1 MAGILAATIS
11 SSDSYLLIAAS
22 AFSKN
27 IFQGIFKKN
36 ATDKQVMIVSRITL
50 MVLACIGIL
59 FALDEK
65 SVIFDIV
72 SFAWSGFGATFG
84 PIMLFSL
91 FWKRTNRSGAIAGM
105 IVLLIRGAEM
115 RVFGSVVFSIKEDI
129 PFLYKA
135 VENLKGVTTAFALVI
150 LGAEFEFSAIKG
162 MFKEVVLGTV
172 FRIVLAPALVIVV
185 AYLLSTY
192 TNLINFGVN
201 EYASLIALF
210 GSPAAVASVAM
221 AEQMDGDVP
230 LATQLVVWTSVFSI
244 LTIFLQVCILM
255 SVGLI

>member
-36 ATDKQVMIVSRITL
+36 ATDKQVMMVSRITL
-50 MVLACIGIL
+50 MALALIGII

-91 FWKRTNRSGAIAGM
+91 FWKRTNRAGAIAGM
-105 IVLLIRGAEM
+105 IGGAGM
-115 RVFGSVVFSIKEDI
+115 VFLWK
-129 PFLYKA
+129 
-135 VENLKGVTTAFALVI
+135 LVI
-150 LGAEFEFSAIKG
+150 SKLGGVFAIYELLPAFIFSSICIVAVSLMTAPPSKEIEADFE
-162 MFKEVVLGTV
+162 
-172 FRIVLAPALVIVV
+172 
-185 AYLLSTY
+185 
-192 TNLINFGVN
+192 
-201 EYASLIALF
+201 
-210 GSPAAVASVAM
+210 AVK
-221 AEQMDGDVP
+221 
-230 LATQLVVWTSVFSI
+230 I
-244 LTIFLQVCILM
+244 RNN
-255 SVGLI
+255 